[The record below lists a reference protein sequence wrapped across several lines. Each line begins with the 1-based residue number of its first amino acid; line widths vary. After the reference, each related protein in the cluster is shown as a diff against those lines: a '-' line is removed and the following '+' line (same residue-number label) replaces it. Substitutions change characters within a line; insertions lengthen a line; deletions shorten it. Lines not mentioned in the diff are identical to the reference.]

1 MNTITLLTLFL
12 SVFFGALFVELFK
25 PKKQKNIQLLLTFSG
40 AYLLAVCL
48 IEILPEIFHHNTQ
61 ENIGLYILF
70 GFFIQNIL
78 EHFSQGIEHGH
89 SHKTHK
95 TPFIMFLSLCIHAL
109 LEGVPLGAH
118 LDHSTHNSLL
128 AAIALHKIPASIVL
142 MTFFL
147 QNNIKKTKAY
157 FLLLIFALMTPLGVF
172 ANSIFQIIS
181 IWQNEIIAI
190 VLGILIH
197 ISTTILFESN
207 EGHKFSIMKL
217 FTIIVA
223 ASIVLFSSH

>member
-109 LEGVPLGAH
+109 LEGVPLGVH
-118 LDHSTHNSLL
+118 LDSSTHNSSCNLSC
-128 AAIALHKIPASIVL
+128 IA
-142 MTFFL
+142 FFV
-147 QNNIKKTKAY
+147 
-157 FLLLIFALMTPLGVF
+157 FLFDFFRCGVY
-172 ANSIFQIIS
+172 IICFRW
-181 IWQNEIIAI
+181 IRINPH
-190 VLGILIH
+190 LP
-197 ISTTILFESN
+197 
-207 EGHKFSIMKL
+207 
-217 FTIIVA
+217 
-223 ASIVLFSSH
+223 